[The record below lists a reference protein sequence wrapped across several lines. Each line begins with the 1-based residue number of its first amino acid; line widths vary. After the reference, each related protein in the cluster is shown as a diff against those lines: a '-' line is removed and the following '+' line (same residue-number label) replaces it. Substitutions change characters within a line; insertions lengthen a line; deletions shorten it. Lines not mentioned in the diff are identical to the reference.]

1 MKDFGMDKELI
12 LKFVEHENFIIF
24 IFTVLLIPGLKVFF
38 KRPDFKSDIAE
49 VRSIWDKKDEFD
61 KYPNFIKDG
70 VIKQIS
76 VLRFLDYSTFKILCN
91 KDLSYFDIMSINQ
104 SLNYNS
110 SYKFEV
116 THVDNKVEFSLCDK
130 RWFYKHTFEKPQML
144 TWFFLGLAAILLIIL
159 FFLLMLDIKFL
170 NIIFIIIIFLF
181 EIFYINLKFNLD
193 DAIQAKK
200 ILDSKKLFKNLQK
213 TNLQNH
219 TI

>member
-1 MKDFGMDKELI
+1 MDTELI
-12 LKFVEHENFIIF
+12 LKFVEEHENFIIF

-76 VLRFLDYSTFKILCN
+76 VLRFLDYKTFEILCN
-91 KDLSYFDIMSINQ
+91 KELSYFDIMSINQ

-110 SYKFEV
+110 FYKFEV
-116 THVDNKVEFSLCDK
+116 THVDDKVGFSLCNK
-130 RWFYKHTFEKPQML
+130 RWFYRCTFKNPKIL
-144 TWFFLGLAAILLIIL
+144 KWLFLGLTVILLIIS
-159 FFLLMLDIKFL
+159 FYLLMLDLIYL
-170 NIIFIIIIFLF
+170 NIIIFIILISF

-213 TNLQNH
+213 N
-219 TI
+219 

>member
-1 MKDFGMDKELI
+1 MDKELI

-144 TWFFLGLAAILLIIL
+144 TWFF
-159 FFLLMLDIKFL
+159 FRVSCY
-170 NIIFIIIIFLF
+170 FINYIIFLINVRYKISKYNIHYYY
-181 EIFYINLKFNLD
+181 IFI
-193 DAIQAKK
+193 
-200 ILDSKKLFKNLQK
+200 
-213 TNLQNH
+213 
-219 TI
+219 